1 MGHTFECTNIQLLAY
16 SQFSSHYCFKR
27 SQSFPFPTSTDLFYL
42 VTTIKITLQLKTLLT
57 YLFPSKV
64 RLLPNSNSYL
74 RVPEEVVASSPA
86 SWSWWVNG
94 RFTDE
99 DPSLV
104 FSWLTPSSALTTT
117 GKSKHKRW
125 RISTRTNLKAR
136 HSWPFFPWHLKMEM
150 HITNGVVARAKIL
163 EPGRPK
169 LIIQAP
175 SLSNCVAFGSHL
187 NLFSS
192 MQFYW
197 LL

>member
-27 SQSFPFPTSTDLFYL
+27 SQSFPFPTSTDVFYL
-42 VTTIKITLQLKTLLT
+42 VTTIKIILKLKTLLT
-57 YLFPSKV
+57 YFFPSKV
-64 RLLPNSNSYL
+64 SLLPDSNSYL
-74 RVPEEVVASSPA
+74 RVPEDVVASSLA
-86 SWSWWVNG
+86 SGSWWVNG

-104 FSWLTPSSALTTT
+104 FSWLTPSSAITTN

-125 RISTRTNLKAR
+125 RSPPGQTSKPDTADHFSR
-136 HSWPFFPWHLKMEM
+136 HLKMEM
-150 HITNGVVARAKIL
+150 HIMNGVVARARIS

-175 SLSNCVAFGSHL
+175 SLSIWVAFGSHL

-192 MQFYW
+192 MQLYW